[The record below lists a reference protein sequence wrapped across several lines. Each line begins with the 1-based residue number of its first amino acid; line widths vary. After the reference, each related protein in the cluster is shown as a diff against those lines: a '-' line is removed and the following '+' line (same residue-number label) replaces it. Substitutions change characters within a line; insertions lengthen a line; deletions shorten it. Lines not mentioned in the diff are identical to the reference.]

1 MITFPNAK
9 INLGLRVLR
18 KRNDGFH
25 EIETV
30 FYPVGLCDVLEVL
43 ETGETETAFKCAG
56 LDIGSEPLGFRLKSG
71 SHGHGKGLEV
81 KKNLVLRMY
90 ELLKKDF
97 GLPPL
102 YIHLYKAIPAG
113 AGLGGGSSDCA
124 FLLKMLNKMFKL
136 GLNGKEMRNYA
147 ARLGSDCA
155 FFLDNKPVIATGRG
169 EILKPVIL
177 KFTDLHIIIVKP
189 GIIINTA
196 EAYSWVKPA
205 DTGESLAHII
215 ELPPS
220 EWKNHL
226 INDFEES
233 VFSHYPQIRLIK
245 EMLYEAGAIYASM
258 SGSGSAVFGLFD
270 HKPVLTALPDGFFY
284 WAQNN

>member
-1 MITFPNAK
+1 MIAFPNAK

-18 KRNDGFH
+18 KRHDGFH

-43 ETGETETAFKCAG
+43 ETGDTETVFKCTG
-56 LDIGSEPLGFRLKSG
+56 LAIGKEPPGFRLKSG
-71 SHGHGKGLEV
+71 SHGPGKGLEV
-81 KKNLVLRMY
+81 KQNLVLRMY

-97 GLPPL
+97 GLPPV
-102 YIHLYKAIPAG
+102 YIHLHKAIPAG

-136 GLNGKEMRNYA
+136 GLNGEEMRSYA

-155 FFLDNKPVIATGRG
+155 FFLDNIPVIAIGRG
-169 EILKPVIL
+169 EILKPVNPEF
-177 KFTDLHIIIVKP
+177 KDFRIIIVKP
-189 GIIINTA
+189 GININTA

-205 DTGESLAHII
+205 DTGETLAHTIK
-215 ELPPS
+215 LPPS

-233 VFSHYPQIRLIK
+233 VFSRYPQIRLIK

-270 HKPVLTALPDGFFY
+270 HKPVLAALPDGIFY
-284 WAQNN
+284 WTQCN